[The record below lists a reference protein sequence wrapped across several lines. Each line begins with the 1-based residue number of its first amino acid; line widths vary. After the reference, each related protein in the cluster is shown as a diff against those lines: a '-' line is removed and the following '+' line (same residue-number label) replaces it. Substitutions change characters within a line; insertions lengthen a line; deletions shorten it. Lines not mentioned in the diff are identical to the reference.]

1 MSPVNS
7 RSPPPLPPPPLTAPK
22 VLARGALN
30 RVDCRPSKSLRNSG
44 RSSRHGTKSTCCSF
58 ASSCNGRTRVTVF
71 LWWKK
76 VVMARRMP
84 FRSTVDESNP
94 GCGLSAVSKYS
105 SGVMASPSSSL
116 RSSAKSRTTHTKE
129 GKNRRSSPAAAA
141 AATPCSSPLPLPL
154 LLLLLLPA
162 WPLSLALSGDGERAR
177 WGDDDDGDGDDGC
190 CDDGDG
196 GCEEVRRMFLASWA
210 TKLKLAMAFSSMVPK
225 LL

>member
-154 LLLLLLPA
+154 LLLLLLLRA
-162 WPLSLALSGDGERAR
+162 VGEEEEASLLGLEKERLPLSRWPTSSFTSARERKMRASSG
-177 WGDDDDGDGDDGC
+177 
-190 CDDGDG
+190 
-196 GCEEVRRMFLASWA
+196 EV
-210 TKLKLAMAFSSMVPK
+210 
-225 LL
+225 